1 MTDNFDKY
9 VARWFHDYILDHE
22 EDEDMM
28 LSLFNTIVDRQED
41 DSLDEWLDEGETI
54 CSYLM
59 RCSADEIYS
68 NIICNNVLFDD
79 LPDTEDFL
87 KDMLKWVV
95 SEEDLDKYSF
105 CDEFVEDI
113 ADELTEYESPLTF
126 FQSLQSNGC
135 QSGMIGLLIYNS
147 DCLNIY
153 GRYCN
158 DMEEFREDLE
168 DETGAPIHSSRNIP
182 RYVWLC
188 WLCYEE
194 FAFRIGRYLFEND
207 F

>member
-1 MTDNFDKY
+1 MTFHEY
-9 VARWFHDYILDHE
+9 VTDWFHELVNDHKDNSDWC
-22 EDEDMM
+22 ED
-28 LSLFNTIVDRQED
+28 LFNQLGYNKAEYLD
-41 DSLDEWLDEGETI
+41 DDETCYDFLMAMSDEN
-54 CSYLM
+54 
-59 RCSADEIYS
+59 EIYEA
-68 NIICNNVLFDD
+68 LFGYNAKVKCLDD
-79 LPDTEDFL
+79 LPDTEGFL

-113 ADELTEYESPLTF
+113 VDELTEYDSPLTF

-158 DMEEFREDLE
+158 DMEELREDLE
-168 DETGAPIHSSRNIP
+168 NETGVPIHSSRNIP